1 MDVSCKSTYKNVN
14 KRLKCTRFGQWR
26 IEGQRKLSIEP
37 EKDILCHLIQC
48 GEIDEV
54 KLIIESCL
62 TYFFISFFL
71 SIYIKFVLVIIFSF
85 VVSSYKT
92 IKLITLYI

>member
-1 MDVSCKSTYKNVN
+1 MDVSCKSTYKNVD

-54 KLIIESCL
+54 KFSLFNLI
-62 TYFFISFFL
+62 F
-71 SIYIKFVLVIIFSF
+71 
-85 VVSSYKT
+85 VSS
-92 IKLITLYI
+92 IQLKL

>member
-14 KRLKCTRFGQWR
+14 KRFKCTRFGQWR

-62 TYFFISFFL
+62 TYFFISFFFKV
-71 SIYIKFVLVIIFSF
+71 SI
-85 VVSSYKT
+85 
-92 IKLITLYI
+92 